1 MTGNTLEV
9 ETGVPVTVTVGL
21 EELYPGPRT
30 CRDTRCEEQGQ
41 CVRTSTREKG
51 EGLGQERSSTGSG
64 RVYKIEIE
72 EAIQKKG

>member
-41 CVRTSTREKG
+41 RVSGNQYPRLE
-51 EGLGQERSSTGSG
+51 ERVSRKERAWG
-64 RVYKIEIE
+64 RRGAAQVVAGCTK
-72 EAIQKKG
+72 

>member
-30 CRDTRCEEQGQ
+30 CRDTRCEEQG
-41 CVRTSTREKG
+41 
-51 EGLGQERSSTGSG
+51 
-64 RVYKIEIE
+64 
-72 EAIQKKG
+72 